1 MWVVCWRSG
10 CAMRAIAWPVC
21 RRRAGLLPAGIEPLA
36 ADLGEP
42 ATLAALR
49 ERHFDIVVVTSAAG
63 RFDEDHYR
71 RVYVEGLA
79 NLFGVLRGEPHVLLS
94 SSTAVYHQCHGEWVD
109 EDSPTEP
116 HGFSGR
122 ILLQAEALLRECA
135 AHRATV
141 LRFGGIYGPGRERL
155 LREVAAGIGC
165 AREPVRYTNRIHR
178 EDCAGILQFLVGL
191 LLRGEPLAPLYLG
204 VDSEPAPMWEVRHW
218 IAAELGVALDDAAGW
233 RARRACTRQQALQQ
247 PAPAR
252 GRLRV
257 ALSRFSRRLCAA
269 DRAAQDLTTIVAS
282 ISTAAPRGSAATCTQ
297 ARAG

>member
-1 MWVVCWRSG
+1 MNGADILIAG
-10 CAMRAIAWPVC
+10 CGDVGGALAERLRDAGHRVAGL

-42 ATLAALR
+42 ATLALLG
-49 ERHFDIVVVTSAAG
+49 ERRFDIVVVSSAAG

-79 NLFGVLRGEPHVLLS
+79 NLLDVLRGTPHVLLA
-94 SSTAVYHQCHGEWVD
+94 SSTAVYHQCDGEWVD

-122 ILLQAEALLRECA
+122 ILLQAEALLRERA

-178 EDCAGILQFLVGL
+178 EDCAGILQFLVGR
-191 LLRGEPLAPLYLG
+191 LLRGQALAPLYLG

-218 IAAELGVALDDAAGW
+218 IAAELGVALDDAAGGAQGG
-233 RARRACTRQQALQQ
+233 RAPGSKRC
-247 PAPAR
+247 
-252 GRLRV
+252 
-257 ALSRFSRRLCAA
+257 SNRRLLEAGYA
-269 DRAAQDLTTIVAS
+269 LRYPDF
-282 ISTAAPRGSAATCTQ
+282 
-297 ARAG
+297 RAGYAPLIAPLRT

>member
-1 MWVVCWRSG
+1 MNGADILIAG
-10 CAMRAIAWPVC
+10 CGDVGGLLAQRLRDAGHRVAGL

-71 RVYVEGLA
+71 RIYVEGLA

-178 EDCAGILQFLVGL
+178 EDCAGFLQFLVGR
-191 LLRGEPLAPLYLG
+191 LLRGEALAPLYLG

-218 IAAELGVALDDAAGW
+218 IAAELGVALDDAAGGAQGG
-233 RARRACTRQQALQQ
+233 RAPGSKRC
-247 PAPAR
+247 
-252 GRLRV
+252 
-257 ALSRFSRRLCAA
+257 SNRRLLEAGYA
-269 DRAAQDLTTIVAS
+269 LRYPDF
-282 ISTAAPRGSAATCTQ
+282 
-297 ARAG
+297 RAGYAPLIAPLRT

>member
-1 MWVVCWRSG
+1 MNGADILIAG
-10 CAMRAIAWPVC
+10 CGDVGGLLAQRLRDAGHRVAGL

-165 AREPVRYTNRIHR
+165 AREPVRYINRIHR

-191 LLRGEPLAPLYLG
+191 LLRGEALAPLYLG

-218 IAAELGVALDDAAGW
+218 IAAELGVALDDAAGGAQGG
-233 RARRACTRQQALQQ
+233 RAPGSKRC
-247 PAPAR
+247 
-252 GRLRV
+252 
-257 ALSRFSRRLCAA
+257 SNRRLLEAGYA
-269 DRAAQDLTTIVAS
+269 LRYPDF
-282 ISTAAPRGSAATCTQ
+282 
-297 ARAG
+297 RAGYAPLIEPLRT

>member
-1 MWVVCWRSG
+1 MNGADILIAG
-10 CAMRAIAWPVC
+10 CGDVGGLLAQRLRDAGHRVAGL

-71 RVYVEGLA
+71 RIYVEGLA

-122 ILLQAEALLRECA
+122 ILLQAEALLRERA

-178 EDCAGILQFLVGL
+178 EDCAGILQFLVGR
-191 LLRGEPLAPLYLG
+191 LLRGQALAPLYLG

-218 IAAELGVALDDAAGW
+218 IAAELGVALDDAAGGAQGG
-233 RARRACTRQQALQQ
+233 RAPGSKRC
-247 PAPAR
+247 
-252 GRLRV
+252 
-257 ALSRFSRRLCAA
+257 SNRRLLEAGYA
-269 DRAAQDLTTIVAS
+269 LRYPDF
-282 ISTAAPRGSAATCTQ
+282 
-297 ARAG
+297 RAGYAPLIEPLRT

>member
-1 MWVVCWRSG
+1 MNGADILVAG
-10 CAMRAIAWPVC
+10 CGDVGGALAQRLRDAGHRVAGL

-42 ATLAALR
+42 ATLAPLA
-49 ERHFDIVVVTSAAG
+49 ERRFDIVVVTSAAG

-79 NLFGVLRGEPHVLLS
+79 NLLDVLCGTPQVLLA
-94 SSTAVYHQCHGEWVD
+94 SSTGVYHQSHGEWVD

-116 HGFSGR
+116 RGFSGR
-122 ILLQAEALLRECA
+122 ILLEAEALLHERV

-178 EDCAGILQFLVGL
+178 EDCAGILQFLIGR
-191 LLRGEPLAPLYLG
+191 LLRGEALSPLYLG

-218 IAAELGVALDDAAGW
+218 IAAELGVALDDAAGDAQGG
-233 RARRACTRQQALQQ
+233 RAPGSKRCSNR
-247 PAPAR
+247 
-252 GRLRV
+252 RLRE
-257 ALSRFSRRLCAA
+257 AGYTFGYP
-269 DRAAQDLTTIVAS
+269 DF
-282 ISTAAPRGSAATCTQ
+282 
-297 ARAG
+297 RAGYAPLIAALRT

>member
-1 MWVVCWRSG
+1 MNGADILIAG
-10 CAMRAIAWPVC
+10 CGDVGGLLAQRLRDAGHRVAGL

-178 EDCAGILQFLVGL
+178 EDCAGILQFLVGR
-191 LLRGEPLAPLYLG
+191 LLRGQALAPLYLG

-218 IAAELGVALDDAAGW
+218 IAAELGVALDDAAGGAQGG
-233 RARRACTRQQALQQ
+233 RAPGSKRC
-247 PAPAR
+247 
-252 GRLRV
+252 
-257 ALSRFSRRLCAA
+257 SNRRLLEAGYA
-269 DRAAQDLTTIVAS
+269 LRYPDF
-282 ISTAAPRGSAATCTQ
+282 
-297 ARAG
+297 RAGYAPLIRPLRT

>member
-1 MWVVCWRSG
+1 MNGADILIAG
-10 CAMRAIAWPVC
+10 CGDVGGALAERLRDAGHRVAGL

-42 ATLAALR
+42 ATLALLG
-49 ERHFDIVVVTSAAG
+49 ERRFDIVVVSSAAG

-79 NLFGVLRGEPHVLLS
+79 NLLDVLRGTPHVLLA
-94 SSTAVYHQCHGEWVD
+94 SSTAVYHQCDGEWVD

-122 ILLQAEALLRECA
+122 ILLQAEALLRERA

-178 EDCAGILQFLVGL
+178 EDCAGILQFVVGR
-191 LLRGEPLAPLYLG
+191 LLRGETLAPLYLG

-218 IAAELGVALDDAAGW
+218 IAAELGVALDDAAGGAQGG
-233 RARRACTRQQALQQ
+233 RAPGSKRC
-247 PAPAR
+247 
-252 GRLRV
+252 
-257 ALSRFSRRLCAA
+257 SNRRLLEAGYA
-269 DRAAQDLTTIVAS
+269 LRYPDF
-282 ISTAAPRGSAATCTQ
+282 
-297 ARAG
+297 RAGYAPLIAPLRT

>member
-1 MWVVCWRSG
+1 MNGADILIAG
-10 CAMRAIAWPVC
+10 CGDVGGLLAQRLRDAGHRVAGL

-71 RVYVEGLA
+71 RIYVEGLA

-94 SSTAVYHQCHGEWVD
+94 SSTAVYHQCDGEWVD

-122 ILLQAEALLRECA
+122 ILLQAEALLRERA

-178 EDCAGILQFLVGL
+178 EDCAGILQFLVGR
-191 LLRGEPLAPLYLG
+191 LLRGETLAPLYLG

-218 IAAELGVALDDAAGW
+218 IAAELGVALDDAAGGAQGG
-233 RARRACTRQQALQQ
+233 RAPGSKRC
-247 PAPAR
+247 
-252 GRLRV
+252 
-257 ALSRFSRRLCAA
+257 SNRRLLEAGYA
-269 DRAAQDLTTIVAS
+269 LRYPDF
-282 ISTAAPRGSAATCTQ
+282 
-297 ARAG
+297 RAGYAPLIRPLRT

>member
-1 MWVVCWRSG
+1 MNGADILIAG
-10 CAMRAIAWPVC
+10 CGDVGGALAERLRDAGHRVAGL

-42 ATLAALR
+42 ATLALLG
-49 ERHFDIVVVTSAAG
+49 ERRFDIVVVSSAAG

-79 NLFGVLRGEPHVLLS
+79 NLLDVLRGTPHVLLA
-94 SSTAVYHQCHGEWVD
+94 SSTAVYHQCDGEWVD

-122 ILLQAEALLRECA
+122 ILLQAEALLRERA

-178 EDCAGILQFLVGL
+178 EDCAGILQFLVGR
-191 LLRGEPLAPLYLG
+191 LLRGETLAPLYLG

-218 IAAELGVALDDAAGW
+218 IAAELGVALDDAAGGAQGG
-233 RARRACTRQQALQQ
+233 RAPGSKRC
-247 PAPAR
+247 
-252 GRLRV
+252 
-257 ALSRFSRRLCAA
+257 SNRRLLEAGYVFRYP
-269 DRAAQDLTTIVAS
+269 DF
-282 ISTAAPRGSAATCTQ
+282 
-297 ARAG
+297 RAGYAPLIAALRT

>member
-1 MWVVCWRSG
+1 MNGADILIAG
-10 CAMRAIAWPVC
+10 CGDVGGALAERLRDAGHRVAGL

-42 ATLAALR
+42 ATLALLG
-49 ERHFDIVVVTSAAG
+49 ERRFDIVVVSSAAG

-79 NLFGVLRGEPHVLLS
+79 NLLDVLRGTPHVLLA
-94 SSTAVYHQCHGEWVD
+94 SSTAVYHQCDGEWVD

-122 ILLQAEALLRECA
+122 ILLQAEALLRERA

-178 EDCAGILQFLVGL
+178 EDCAGILQFLVGR
-191 LLRGEPLAPLYLG
+191 LLRGETLAPLYLG

-218 IAAELGVALDDAAGW
+218 IAAELGVALDDAAGGAQGG
-233 RARRACTRQQALQQ
+233 RAPGSKRC
-247 PAPAR
+247 
-252 GRLRV
+252 
-257 ALSRFSRRLCAA
+257 SNRRLLEAGYA
-269 DRAAQDLTTIVAS
+269 LRYPDF
-282 ISTAAPRGSAATCTQ
+282 
-297 ARAG
+297 RAGYAPLIAPLRT

>member
-1 MWVVCWRSG
+1 MNGADILIAG
-10 CAMRAIAWPVC
+10 CGDVGGALAERLRDAGHRVAGL

-42 ATLAALR
+42 ATLALLG
-49 ERHFDIVVVTSAAG
+49 ERRFDIVVVSSAAG

-79 NLFGVLRGEPHVLLS
+79 NLLDVLRGTPHVLLA
-94 SSTAVYHQCHGEWVD
+94 SSTAVYHQCDGEWVD

-122 ILLQAEALLRECA
+122 ILLQAEALLRERA

-178 EDCAGILQFLVGL
+178 EDCAGILQFLVGR
-191 LLRGEPLAPLYLG
+191 LLRGETLAPLYLG

-218 IAAELGVALDDAAGW
+218 IAAELGVVLDDAAGGAQGG
-233 RARRACTRQQALQQ
+233 RAPGSKRC
-247 PAPAR
+247 
-252 GRLRV
+252 
-257 ALSRFSRRLCAA
+257 SNRRLLEAGYA
-269 DRAAQDLTTIVAS
+269 LRYPDF
-282 ISTAAPRGSAATCTQ
+282 
-297 ARAG
+297 RAGYAPLIAPLRT

>member
-1 MWVVCWRSG
+1 MQLREASMNGADILIAG
-10 CAMRAIAWPVC
+10 CGDVGGLLAQRLRDAGHRVAGL

-79 NLFGVLRGEPHVLLS
+79 NLLDALRGTPHVLLA

-178 EDCAGILQFLVGL
+178 EDCAGILQFLVGR
-191 LLRGEPLAPLYLG
+191 LLRGETLAPLYLG

-218 IAAELGVALDDAAGW
+218 IAAELGVALDDAAGGAQGG
-233 RARRACTRQQALQQ
+233 RAPGSKRC
-247 PAPAR
+247 
-252 GRLRV
+252 
-257 ALSRFSRRLCAA
+257 SNRRLLEAGYA
-269 DRAAQDLTTIVAS
+269 LRYPDF
-282 ISTAAPRGSAATCTQ
+282 
-297 ARAG
+297 RAGYAPLIEPLRT

>member
-1 MWVVCWRSG
+1 MQLREASMNGADILIAG
-10 CAMRAIAWPVC
+10 CGDVGGALAERLRDAGHRVAGL

-42 ATLAALR
+42 ATLALLG
-49 ERHFDIVVVTSAAG
+49 ERRFDIVVVSSAAG

-79 NLFGVLRGEPHVLLS
+79 NLLDVLRGTPHVLLA
-94 SSTAVYHQCHGEWVD
+94 SSTAVYHQCDGEWVD

-122 ILLQAEALLRECA
+122 ILLQAEALLRERA

-178 EDCAGILQFLVGL
+178 EDCAGILQFLVGR
-191 LLRGEPLAPLYLG
+191 LLRGETLAPLYLG

-218 IAAELGVALDDAAGW
+218 IAAELGVALDDAAGGAQGG
-233 RARRACTRQQALQQ
+233 RAPGSKRC
-247 PAPAR
+247 
-252 GRLRV
+252 
-257 ALSRFSRRLCAA
+257 SNRRLLEAGYA
-269 DRAAQDLTTIVAS
+269 LRYPDF
-282 ISTAAPRGSAATCTQ
+282 
-297 ARAG
+297 RAGYAPLIAPLRT

>member
-1 MWVVCWRSG
+1 MNGADILIAG
-10 CAMRAIAWPVC
+10 CGDVGGALAERLRDAGHRVAGL

-42 ATLAALR
+42 ATLALLG
-49 ERHFDIVVVTSAAG
+49 ERRFDIVVVSSAAG

-79 NLFGVLRGEPHVLLS
+79 NLLDVLRGTPHVLLA
-94 SSTAVYHQCHGEWVD
+94 SSTAVYHQCDGEWVD

-218 IAAELGVALDDAAGW
+218 IAAELGVALDDAAGGAQGG
-233 RARRACTRQQALQQ
+233 RAPGSKRC
-247 PAPAR
+247 
-252 GRLRV
+252 
-257 ALSRFSRRLCAA
+257 SNRRLLEAGYA
-269 DRAAQDLTTIVAS
+269 LRYPDF
-282 ISTAAPRGSAATCTQ
+282 
-297 ARAG
+297 RAGYAPLIEPLRT

>member
-1 MWVVCWRSG
+1 MSG
-10 CAMRAIAWPVC
+10 ADILIAGCGDVGGALAERLRDAGHRVAGL

-42 ATLAALR
+42 ATLALLG
-49 ERHFDIVVVTSAAG
+49 ERRFDIVVVTSAAG
-63 RFDEDHYR
+63 RFDEGHYR

-79 NLFGVLRGEPHVLLS
+79 NLLDVLRGTPHVLLA

-109 EDSPTEP
+109 EYSPTEP

-122 ILLQAEALLRECA
+122 ILLQAEALLRERA

-178 EDCAGILQFLVGL
+178 EDCAGILQFLVGR
-191 LLRGEPLAPLYLG
+191 LLRGETLAPLYLG

-218 IAAELGVALDDAAGW
+218 IAAELGVALDDAAGG
-233 RARRACTRQQALQQ
+233 AQG
-247 PAPAR
+247 
-252 GRLRV
+252 GRTPGSKRC
-257 ALSRFSRRLCAA
+257 SNRRLLEAGYA
-269 DRAAQDLTTIVAS
+269 LRYPDF
-282 ISTAAPRGSAATCTQ
+282 
-297 ARAG
+297 RAGYAPLIAALRT

>member
-1 MWVVCWRSG
+1 MNGADILIAG
-10 CAMRAIAWPVC
+10 CGDVGGLLAQRLRDAGHRVAGL

-79 NLFGVLRGEPHVLLS
+79 NLFGVLRSEPHVLLS

-122 ILLQAEALLRECA
+122 ILLQAEALLRERA

-178 EDCAGILQFLVGL
+178 EDCAGILQFLVGR
-191 LLRGEPLAPLYLG
+191 LLRGQALAPLYLG

-218 IAAELGVALDDAAGW
+218 IAAELGVVLDDAAGGAQGG
-233 RARRACTRQQALQQ
+233 RAPGSKRC
-247 PAPAR
+247 
-252 GRLRV
+252 
-257 ALSRFSRRLCAA
+257 SNRRLLEAGYA
-269 DRAAQDLTTIVAS
+269 LRYPDF
-282 ISTAAPRGSAATCTQ
+282 
-297 ARAG
+297 RAGYAPLIRPLRT

>member
-1 MWVVCWRSG
+1 MNGADILIAG
-10 CAMRAIAWPVC
+10 CGDVGGALAERLRDAGHRVAGL

-42 ATLAALR
+42 ATFAALR
-49 ERHFDIVVVTSAAG
+49 ERHFDIVVVTGAAG

-79 NLFGVLRGEPHVLLS
+79 NLLGVLRGEPHVLLA

-122 ILLQAEALLRECA
+122 ILLQAEALLRERA

-141 LRFGGIYGPGRERL
+141 LRLGGIYGPGRERL
-155 LREVAAGIGC
+155 LREVVAGIGC

-178 EDCAGILQFLVGL
+178 EDCAGILQFLVGR
-191 LLRGEPLAPLYLG
+191 LLRDEALAPLYLG

-218 IAAELGVALDDAAGW
+218 IAAELGVALDDAAGGAPGG
-233 RARRACTRQQALQQ
+233 RAPGSKRC
-247 PAPAR
+247 
-252 GRLRV
+252 
-257 ALSRFSRRLCAA
+257 SNRRLLEAGYA
-269 DRAAQDLTTIVAS
+269 LRYPDF
-282 ISTAAPRGSAATCTQ
+282 
-297 ARAG
+297 RAGYAPLIKPFRT

>member
-1 MWVVCWRSG
+1 MNGADILIAG
-10 CAMRAIAWPVC
+10 CGDVGGLLAQRLRDAGHRVAGL

-42 ATLAALR
+42 ATLALLR

-71 RVYVEGLA
+71 RIYVEGLA

-122 ILLQAEALLRECA
+122 ILLQAEALLRERA

-178 EDCAGILQFLVGL
+178 EDCAGILQFLVGR
-191 LLRGEPLAPLYLG
+191 LLRGETLAPLYLG

-218 IAAELGVALDDAAGW
+218 IAAELGVALDDAAGGAQGG
-233 RARRACTRQQALQQ
+233 RAPGSKRC
-247 PAPAR
+247 
-252 GRLRV
+252 
-257 ALSRFSRRLCAA
+257 SNRRLLEAGYA
-269 DRAAQDLTTIVAS
+269 LRYPDF
-282 ISTAAPRGSAATCTQ
+282 
-297 ARAG
+297 RAGYAPLIAPLRT

>member
-1 MWVVCWRSG
+1 MNGADILIAG
-10 CAMRAIAWPVC
+10 CGDVGGALAERLRDAGHRVAGL

-42 ATLAALR
+42 ATLALLG
-49 ERHFDIVVVTSAAG
+49 ERRFDIVVVSSAAG

-79 NLFGVLRGEPHVLLS
+79 NLLDVLRGTPHVLLA
-94 SSTAVYHQCHGEWVD
+94 SSTAVYHQCDGEWVD

-122 ILLQAEALLRECA
+122 ILLQAEALLRERA

-178 EDCAGILQFLVGL
+178 EDCAGILQFLVGR
-191 LLRGEPLAPLYLG
+191 LLRGETLAPLYLG

-218 IAAELGVALDDAAGW
+218 IAAELGVALDDAAGGAQGG
-233 RARRACTRQQALQQ
+233 RAPGSKRC
-247 PAPAR
+247 
-252 GRLRV
+252 
-257 ALSRFSRRLCAA
+257 SNRRLLEAGYA
-269 DRAAQDLTTIVAS
+269 LRYPDF
-282 ISTAAPRGSAATCTQ
+282 
-297 ARAG
+297 RAGYAPLIEPLRT

>member
-1 MWVVCWRSG
+1 MNGADILIAG
-10 CAMRAIAWPVC
+10 CGDVGGLLAERLRDAGHRVAGL

-94 SSTAVYHQCHGEWVD
+94 SSTAVYHQCNGEWVD

-122 ILLQAEALLRECA
+122 ILLQAEALLRERA

-178 EDCAGILQFLVGL
+178 EDCAGILQFLVGR
-191 LLRGEPLAPLYLG
+191 LLRGQALAPLYLG

-218 IAAELGVALDDAAGW
+218 IAAELGVVLDDAAGGAQGG
-233 RARRACTRQQALQQ
+233 RAPGSKRC
-247 PAPAR
+247 
-252 GRLRV
+252 
-257 ALSRFSRRLCAA
+257 SNRRLLEAGYA
-269 DRAAQDLTTIVAS
+269 LRYPDF
-282 ISTAAPRGSAATCTQ
+282 
-297 ARAG
+297 RAGYAPLIRPLRT